1 MFGGAPPA
9 PAPRRR
15 KAAAAQPASSPA
27 AGPQVMQVVHAEQ
40 PQAQMPQPGPSP
52 LRQYR
57 QVTLH
62 DGRQVDS
69 GSEEWKLECLARTL
83 LQLGP
88 AEQYEW
94 ISGYGTADDQRALR
108 MRMSAI
114 KASANAGLKE
124 R

>member
-1 MFGGAPPA
+1 
-9 PAPRRR
+9 
-15 KAAAAQPASSPA
+15 
-27 AGPQVMQVVHAEQ
+27 MQVVQSGQQAGQVTPRQ
-40 PQAQMPQPGPSP
+40 PEPIPP
-52 LRQYR
+52 RQYGL
-57 QVTLH
+57 VTLH

-69 GSEEWKLECLARTL
+69 GSEEWRLECLARTL
-83 LQLGP
+83 LQLGG

>member
-1 MFGGAPPA
+1 
-9 PAPRRR
+9 
-15 KAAAAQPASSPA
+15 
-27 AGPQVMQVVHAEQ
+27 MQVVHAEQ
-40 PQAQMPQPGPSP
+40 PQAPLQQPGPSP
-52 LRQYR
+52 LRQYG

-94 ISGYGTADDQRALR
+94 ISGYGTAKDQQALR
-108 MRMSAI
+108 LRIRAI
-114 KASANAGLKE
+114 AAARRRGSV
-124 R
+124 